1 MEKLKDILYFENEGK
16 KQILENINK
25 LLEEIQEKTNIKK
38 IILQESTTGYYINY
52 TITEHHQ
59 IFCYTLTEVIIHLR
73 YMKNGGRLY

>member
-25 LLEEIQEKTNIKK
+25 LLEEVEEKTNIKK
-38 IILQESTTGYYINY
+38 IILQESATGYYINY
-52 TITEHHQ
+52 TITEYHQ

-73 YMKNGGRLY
+73 YIKNGGSLY